1 MCSSPAELP
10 LLVPPGLRFGGMSW
24 IAEPTQDGA
33 VAAAYDRDRAA
44 LGYVA
49 NFTKTF
55 AHRPAVYEAWRG
67 LNGAIKASMDPR
79 RYELATLAAALRLRS
94 SYCLLAHA
102 KVLVEQLD
110 GAAAVP
116 ALFDRGDGLDAVERA
131 VVRLADTVAAGA
143 ADMTEDDLAE
153 LRGLGLEDAEILD
166 VVLAA
171 AARCFFSTVLDA
183 TGTEPDA
190 AFRSFA
196 PEFREA
202 LTVGRPIATG

>member
-1 MCSSPAELP
+1 
-10 LLVPPGLRFGGMSW
+10 VPPGLRFGGMSW

-94 SYCLLAHA
+94 SYCSLAHA

-153 LRGLGLEDAEILD
+153 LRGLGLADAEILD

>member
-1 MCSSPAELP
+1 
-10 LLVPPGLRFGGMSW
+10 MSW
-24 IAEPTQDGA
+24 IAEPTQDDA
-33 VAAAYDRDRAA
+33 VAAVYDRDRAA

-79 RYELATLAAALRLRS
+79 RYELATLAAALQLRS
-94 SYCLLAHA
+94 SYCSLAHA

-116 ALFDRGDGLDAVERA
+116 ALFDGGQGLDAVERA

-153 LRGLGLEDAEILD
+153 LRGLGLQDAEILD

-202 LTVGRPIATG
+202 LTVGRPIETD

>member
-1 MCSSPAELP
+1 M
-10 LLVPPGLRFGGMSW
+10 PPGLRFGGMSW

-94 SYCLLAHA
+94 SYCSLAHA

-153 LRGLGLEDAEILD
+153 LRGLGLADAEILD

-196 PEFREA
+196 PDLREA